1 MLVRS
6 LSEAR
11 QRLQELLRE
20 IVRRPEI
27 QGDLAAELDQVFCAL
42 RNYAY
47 FVDYQRK
54 ELAELCQEMDQ
65 L

>member
-1 MLVRS
+1 MLVIS

-11 QRLQELLRE
+11 QRLQELLRD
-20 IVRRPEI
+20 VVNRPEI
-27 QGDLAAELDQVFCAL
+27 QGDLAAELEQVFYVL

-47 FVDYQRK
+47 FADFQSK
-54 ELAELCQEMDQ
+54 ELGELCQGLEK

>member
-1 MLVRS
+1 MDDQE
-6 LSEAR
+6 EAS
-11 QRLQELLRE
+11 LQELLRE
-20 IVRRPEI
+20 VVKRPEVA
-27 QGDLAAELDQVFCAL
+27 GDLAAELDQVFCVL

-47 FVDYQRK
+47 FVDYQRR

>member
-1 MLVRS
+1 MLLMP

-11 QRLQELLRE
+11 QRLQDLLRNL
-20 IVRRPEI
+20 ISRPEI
-27 QGDLAAELDQVFCAL
+27 QGDLAAELEQVFGVL
-42 RNYAY
+42 RNYSY
-47 FVDYQRK
+47 FVDYQRR